1 MPIRPYLKDA
11 IFEPEHVT
19 AMGKAFDSVIR
30 ELNDRGLPPIVR
42 EAIAERI
49 IAIAK
54 SGERDPDKLCA
65 LAMDALGVRR
75 SA

>member
-30 ELNDRGLPPIVR
+30 GLNDRGLSLSC
-42 EAIAERI
+42 E
-49 IAIAK
+49 
-54 SGERDPDKLCA
+54 KL
-65 LAMDALGVRR
+65 
-75 SA
+75 SPSE

>member
-30 ELNDRGLPPIVR
+30 ELNDRGLSPIAR
-42 EAIAERI
+42 EVIAERI
-49 IAIAK
+49 IALART
-54 SGERDPDKLCA
+54 GERDPDKLCE
-65 LAMDALGVRR
+65 LAMEALGLRR